1 MLLFYSILFYSILLY
16 NVFSVFILFVSLA
29 HKHLTISFFF
39 HHPFIPLFICL
50 ILSPSFLFPSNYHLL
65 SVPGSFHF
73 LSWISSKPCSPAKK
87 TRMCTRTCVCVCV
100 CVSLAVE
107 GVMQCCSSFSKS
119 FLSVFHPDSLPLSP
133 FIQKPSISRWQS
145 HRSKQAEFADLYLQW
160 QDDLEKQKKS
170 IILIS
175 GCTGVNSCNLMH
187 TDSAAVKHT
196 IGSIDYATCCV
207 FVLCV

>member
-1 MLLFYSILFYSILLY
+1 MIFLKYFFPIENPLRTTDLDFYCMLLFYSILFYSILLY

-100 CVSLAVE
+100 SLAVE
-107 GVMQCCSSFSKS
+107 GVTQCCSSFSKS
-119 FLSVFHPDSLPLSP
+119 FLSFIQTPYLCPLSSKNP
-133 FIQKPSISRWQS
+133 PSRGGSPTGQSRPSSLICTYSDRMIWRNKKNQS
-145 HRSKQAEFADLYLQW
+145 S
-160 QDDLEKQKKS
+160 
-170 IILIS
+170 
-175 GCTGVNSCNLMH
+175 
-187 TDSAAVKHT
+187 
-196 IGSIDYATCCV
+196 
-207 FVLCV
+207 